1 MAFGTIY
8 AYQNN
13 PRARVAQTV
22 ANYEGLELEWV
33 ETNPFAPNKSGFPEG
48 YLQKY
53 PLGLVPA
60 FEKDGLELTES
71 IAIANVAGY
80 NNKAGLLGANKEDAA
95 RIQQWT
101 LWANINLL
109 PSLGA
114 WFAPLLGRKPYTKAG
129 AEQAKT
135 ALYKE
140 TDYLENYLKTRTYL
154 VGDRISVA
162 DIFVA
167 SALTRGFEFVLDAE
181 FREKNVNLTRF
192 WKTIV
197 HQPEFFKVLN
207 NVEPVAV
214 EKVIDPVQPK
224 KEEKKPK
231 SAPAP
236 KPKAAKDEEEEP
248 VEAAP
253 KAKHPC
259 EALGPA
265 KSFPLDEFKRQ
276 YSNNE
281 TDVALKWLDANFDP
295 QEYSLWKAEYKYPD
309 ELTQVFMSSNLI
321 TGFHSRLEGSRK
333 YVFGSTGVYGEN
345 NNSKIVGVY
354 MIRGSGCLRRRPDYE
369 SYSFT
374 PLDFKAPA
382 DREFV
387 EGCWAWTNEVDGLK
401 YADGKVMK

>member
-1 MAFGTIY
+1 AGN
-8 AYQNN
+8 A
-13 PRARVAQTV
+13 RSRVALV
-22 ANYEGLELEWV
+22 AAQAEGLELDV
-33 ETNPFAPNKSGFPEG
+33 KTHTFPTDAA
-48 YLQKY
+48 YRQKF
-53 PLGLVPA
+53 PLGLVPTL
-60 FEKDGLELTES
+60 EKDDFKLSES
-71 IAIANVAGY
+71 VAVATYIASY
-80 NNKAGLLGANKEDAA
+80 NNKAGLVGATKEDAA
-95 RIQQWT
+95 AVQQWMN
-101 LWANINLL
+101 WANA
-109 PSLGA
+109 SL
-114 WFAPLLGRKPYTKAG
+114 LLGLAGWFRPLIGAVPYNKTQV
-129 AEQAKT
+129 EQAKT
-135 ALYKE
+135 SLLAQ
-140 TDYLENYLKTRTYL
+140 TTYLEQALATKTFL
-154 VGDRISVA
+154 VGDRFSLA
-162 DIFVA
+162 DVFVA
-167 SALTRGFEFVLDAE
+167 SALTRGFELVLDAE
-181 FREKNVNLTRF
+181 FRAAHIN
-192 WKTIV
+192 IV
-197 HQPEFFKVLN
+197 RYFNTVIHQEAYYAVIGA
-207 NVEPVAV
+207 EPTLV
-214 EKVIDPVQPK
+214 EKAVVYTPPK
-224 KEEKKPK
+224 KEAKPAAAPK
-231 SAPAP
+231 AAPAP
-236 KPKAAKDEEEEP
+236 KAAAEEEEP

-354 MIRGSGCLRRRPDYE
+354 MIRGSDWKGVFDVAPDYE